1 MTQID
6 NYTKLLLDK
15 KDLQNPN
22 SFEELGYIF
31 LGPMVFNFFI
41 WLKSEL
47 GNTDKILF
55 NSREGYFFK
64 EIYEIFKNKYN
75 LPKSVYF
82 KTSRKLAAIASFKT
96 KDDIYKTFELHR
108 FSGKLSNL
116 LENRFGIKV
125 NIIDDKE
132 IDTSVEIPNLDEY
145 IDDILLEA
153 EHTRNEY
160 LKYIESVIENSTDV
174 LMVDSGFQ
182 GMTQHNIQKAYGLK
196 FKGRYFIYKGNPF
209 LDDVKG
215 LYHFEESN
223 LKKNLIFF
231 ESIFI
236 DKIGSYIN
244 IKNGEFINEKYN
256 QSLQYFDEK
265 TKIINGVKQFIND
278 MLNLNIDKFEIEYN
292 FSDYL
297 FDLMCTKNYIK
308 NNKLFDI
315 FFHDNYYVRDNVKK
329 LYRE

>member
-1 MTQID
+1 MTEID

-31 LGPMVFNFFI
+31 IGPMVFNFFM

-75 LPKSVYF
+75 LPESVYF
-82 KTSRKLAAIASFKT
+82 KTSRKLASLASFKT

-132 IDTSVEIPNLDEY
+132 IDTSVEIPNLNEY
-145 IDDILLEA
+145 VDDILLEA
-153 EHTRNEY
+153 ENTRNEY
-160 LKYIESVIENSTDV
+160 LKYIQSVIENFTNV
-174 LMVDSGFQ
+174 MMVDSGFQ

-215 LYHFEESN
+215 LYDFKESN
-223 LKKNLIFF
+223 LRKNLIFF

-236 DKIGSYIN
+236 DKVGSYIN
-244 IKNGEFINEKYN
+244 IKNGKFINEEYN
-256 QSLQYFDEK
+256 KSLQYFDEK
-265 TKIINGVKQFIND
+265 SQIIEGVKGFIND
-278 MLNLNIDKFEIEYN
+278 MFNFNIDLESVSYEFADN
-292 FSDYL
+292 L

-308 NNKLFDI
+308 NNRLFDI
-315 FFHDNYYVRDNVKK
+315 FFHDNYYVRDNIKK
-329 LYRE
+329 IIR

>member
-1 MTQID
+1 MTEID

-22 SFEELGYIF
+22 SFEELGYMFI
-31 LGPMVFNFFI
+31 GPMVFNFFM

-64 EIYEIFKNKYN
+64 EIYEIFKNKYD
-75 LPKSVYF
+75 LPESVYF

-96 KDDIYKTFELHR
+96 KDDIYNTFKLHR
-108 FSGKLSNL
+108 YFGTLSNL
-116 LENRFGIKV
+116 LKDRFGLILTDIKDEV
-125 NIIDDKE
+125 
-132 IDTSVEIPNLDEY
+132 IDTSIEIPNLDEY

-153 EHTRNEY
+153 EDTRNEY
-160 LKYIESVIENSTDV
+160 LKYIESVIGNSTDV

-182 GMTQHNIQKAYGLK
+182 GMTQHNIQKAYDLK

-223 LKKNLIFF
+223 FRKNLIFF

-244 IKNGEFINEKYN
+244 IKNGKFINEEYN
-256 QSLQYFDEK
+256 ESLQFFVEK
-265 TKIINGVKQFIND
+265 SQIIEGVKHFIND
-278 MLNLNIDKFEIEYN
+278 MLNFDINSNDVLYVY
-292 FSDYL
+292 SDMI
-297 FDLMCTKNYIK
+297 FHLMCKKNYIK
-308 NNKLFDI
+308 NEKLFDI

-329 LYRE
+329 IVRQ

>member
-1 MTQID
+1 MTEID

-15 KDLQNPN
+15 TDLQNPN

-31 LGPMVFNFFI
+31 IGPMVFNFFM

-64 EIYEIFKNKYN
+64 QIYEIFKNKYN
-75 LPKSVYF
+75 LPESVYF

-96 KDDIYKTFELHR
+96 KEDIYKTFELHR

-116 LENRFGIKV
+116 LENRFGIKIDIV
-125 NIIDDKE
+125 NDKT
-132 IDTSVEIPNLDEY
+132 IDTSMEIPNMDEY
-145 IDDILLEA
+145 IDIILLEA
-153 EHTRNEY
+153 KNTRDEY
-160 LKYIESVIENSTDV
+160 LKYIQSVIGNSTNV

-182 GMTQHNIQKAYGLK
+182 GMTQHNIQKTYGLK

-244 IKNGEFINEKYN
+244 IKNGKFINEEYN
-256 QSLQYFDEK
+256 ESLQYFNEK
-265 TKIINGVKQFIND
+265 VKIIDGAKKFIND
-278 MLNLNIDKFEIEYN
+278 MLNFNINTNDVLYVY
-292 FSDYL
+292 SDMI
-297 FDLMCTKNYIK
+297 FNLMCKKNYIK
-308 NNKLFDI
+308 NESLFDI
-315 FFHDNYYVRDNVKK
+315 FFHDNYYVRDSIKK
-329 LYRE
+329 LERE

>member
-1 MTQID
+1 MTEID

-15 KDLQNPN
+15 RDLQNPN
-22 SFEELGYIF
+22 SFEELGYMFI
-31 LGPMVFNFFI
+31 GPMVFNFFM

-75 LPKSVYF
+75 LPESVYF

-116 LENRFGIKV
+116 LANRFGIKV
-125 NIIDDKE
+125 NMIDDKE
-132 IDTSVEIPNLDEY
+132 IDTSIEIPNLDEY
-145 IDDILLEA
+145 IDNILLEA
-153 EHTRNEY
+153 EDTRDEY
-160 LKYIESVIENSTDV
+160 LKYIESVIENSTNIM
-174 LMVDSGFQ
+174 MVDSGFQ

-196 FKGRYFIYKGNPF
+196 FKGRYFIYKGNKF

-223 LKKNLIFF
+223 LRKNLIFF

-236 DKIGSYIN
+236 DKVGSYIN
-244 IKNGEFINEKYN
+244 IENGEFINEEYN
-256 QSLQYFDEK
+256 KSLQYFDEK
-265 TKIINGVKQFIND
+265 SQIVEGAKEFIND
-278 MLNLNIDKFEIEYN
+278 MFNFNIDLESVSYEFADN
-292 FSDYL
+292 L
-297 FDLMCTKNYIK
+297 FDLMCTENYIK
-308 NNKLFDI
+308 NHKLFDI
-315 FFHDNYYVRDNVKK
+315 FFHDNYYVRDNIKK
-329 LYRE
+329 IIR

>member
-6 NYTKLLLDK
+6 NYTKSLLDK
-15 KDLQNPN
+15 KDWQNPK

-31 LGPMVFNFFI
+31 LGPMVVNFFI

-47 GNTDKILF
+47 GDCDKILF

-75 LPKSVYF
+75 LPESVYF
-82 KTSRKLAAIASFKT
+82 KTSRKLAALASFKT

-125 NIIDDKE
+125 DVINDKT
-132 IDTSVEIPNLDEY
+132 IDTSIEIPNLDEY

-153 EHTRNEY
+153 KNTRDEY
-160 LKYIESVIENSTDV
+160 FKYIQNVIGISTNV
-174 LMVDSGFQ
+174 IMVDSGFQ

-209 LDDVKG
+209 LDDVRG
-215 LYHFEESN
+215 LYHFENSN
-223 LKKNLIFF
+223 LRKNLIFF

-244 IKNGEFINEKYN
+244 IKNGEFINEEYN

-265 TKIINGVKQFIND
+265 TQIIIGVKQFIND

-308 NNKLFDI
+308 NNTLFDI

>member
-1 MTQID
+1 MTEID
-6 NYTKLLLDK
+6 NHIKLLIDK
-15 KDLQNPN
+15 KDWQNPN

-31 LGPMVFNFFI
+31 VGPMVFNFFI

-47 GNTDKILF
+47 GHCDKILF

-75 LPKSVYF
+75 LPESVYF
-82 KTSRKLAAIASFKT
+82 KTSRKIAALASFKT
-96 KDDIYKTFELHR
+96 KTDIYKTFELHR

-116 LENRFGIKV
+116 LENRFGLEV
-125 NIIDDKE
+125 NIVDDKI

-153 EHTRNEY
+153 KNTRDGY
-160 LKYIESVIENSTDV
+160 LKYIQSVIDDSTNV
-174 LMVDSGFQ
+174 IMVDSGFQ
-182 GMTQHNIQKAYGLK
+182 GMTQHNIQKAYDLK

-223 LKKNLIFF
+223 LRKNLIFF

-244 IKNGEFINEKYN
+244 IKNGEFINEEYDK
-256 QSLQYFDEK
+256 SLQYFDEK
-265 TKIINGVKQFIND
+265 TEIINGVKKFIND
-278 MLNLNIDKFEIEYN
+278 MLNFDIKTNDVSYIY
-292 FSDYL
+292 SDYI
-297 FDLMCTKNYIK
+297 FDLMCKENYIK
-308 NNKLFDI
+308 NEKLFDI
-315 FFHDNYYVRDNVKK
+315 FFHDNYYVRDNIKK
-329 LYRE
+329 IIRQ

>member
-1 MTQID
+1 MTEID
-6 NYTKLLLDK
+6 NHIKLLLDK
-15 KDLQNPN
+15 KDWQNPN

-31 LGPMVFNFFI
+31 LGPMVFNFFV
-41 WLKSEL
+41 WLKLEL
-47 GNTDKILF
+47 GDCDKILF

-75 LPKSVYF
+75 LPESVYF

-116 LENRFGIKV
+116 LENRFGLKV
-125 NIIDDKE
+125 NIIDDKI

-153 EHTRNEY
+153 KNTRDEY
-160 LKYIESVIENSTDV
+160 LKYIQSVVDDSTDV
-174 LMVDSGFQ
+174 IMVDSGFQ
-182 GMTQHNIQKAYGLK
+182 GMTQHNIQKAYDLK
-196 FKGRYFIYKGNPF
+196 FKGRYFIYKGNAF

-215 LYHFEESN
+215 LYHFEESS
-223 LKKNLIFF
+223 LRKNLIFF

-244 IKNGEFINEKYN
+244 IKNGEFINEEYDK
-256 QSLQYFDEK
+256 SLQHFNEK
-265 TKIINGVKQFIND
+265 TKIINGVKEFIND
-278 MLNLNIDKFEIEYN
+278 MLKCNIKTNDVSYIY
-292 FSDYL
+292 SDYI
-297 FDLMCTKNYIK
+297 FDLMCKENYIK
-308 NNKLFDI
+308 NEKLFDI
-315 FFHDNYYVRDNVKK
+315 FFHDNYYVRDNIKK
-329 LYRE
+329 IERQ

>member
-1 MTQID
+1 M
-6 NYTKLLLDK
+6 
-15 KDLQNPN
+15 
-22 SFEELGYIF
+22 
-31 LGPMVFNFFI
+31 

-64 EIYEIFKNKYN
+64 EIYEIFKKKYN
-75 LPKSVYF
+75 LPESVYF

-116 LENRFGIKV
+116 LENRFGIKI
-125 NIIDDKE
+125 NIIDDKQ

-145 IDDILLEA
+145 IDNILFEA
-153 EHTRNEY
+153 KYTRDEY
-160 LKYIESVIENSTDV
+160 FKYIQSVIGNSTDV

-182 GMTQHNIQKAYGLK
+182 GMTQHNIQKAYDLK
-196 FKGRYFIYKGNPF
+196 FKGRYFIYKGNPS

-215 LYHFEESN
+215 LYDFKKSN
-223 LKKNLIFF
+223 LRKNLIFF

-244 IKNGEFINEKYN
+244 IKNGEFINEQYN

-265 TKIINGVKQFIND
+265 TQIINGVKQFIND
-278 MLNLNIDKFEIEYN
+278 MFDFNIDKFEVEYN

-297 FDLMCTKNYIK
+297 FDLMCTENYIK
-308 NNKLFDI
+308 NDKLFDI
-315 FFHDNYYVRDNVKK
+315 FFHDNYYVRDNIKK
-329 LYRE
+329 IIR